1 MITYNILNEK
11 EEILFNKTKEHGIK
25 WYGTDDLVAEYQLDI
40 EWYVESVKV
49 YNSYFD
55 NYASIYHFNDFID
68 IALCLKYAII
78 MAAIDV
84 IDEME

>member
-11 EEILFNKTKEHGIK
+11 EEILFNKTKERGIK
-25 WYGTDDLVAEYQLDI
+25 WYGTDDLVAEYQLNI
-40 EWYVESVKV
+40 KWYMESVKV

-55 NYASIYHFNDFID
+55 NYASIYYFSDFID
-68 IALCLKYAII
+68 ITLCLKYAIV
-78 MAAIDV
+78 MATIHV